1 MLLGLGSILGTG
13 VFVSISVAAGAG
25 GPLVIVAIAVAA
37 VVAVCNG
44 MSSAQLAAN
53 HAVSGGTYE
62 YGYRWLHPALGFVA
76 GWLFLCAKSASAAT
90 AALGFAG
97 YAMNLIGRQEAS
109 WLVGLALGVVLLIT
123 LLVLRGIRRSNT
135 VNAVLVSVTL
145 LALLAFVVAG
155 LPVAWRAAPENL
167 WQLDGSGTSA
177 WHGLLEASALM
188 FVAYTGYGRIATM
201 GEEIREP
208 RRNIPRAMIGTL
220 AVSMVVYIAV
230 GAVAV
235 AAVGATSFAEVGT
248 SRVGPLVA
256 VARQFWPPQLSTLVA
271 VGACTAMFGVLLN
284 LSLGLSRVVLAMAR
298 RRDVPTRF
306 GTLNATGTTPYAAVL
321 LVGAIIGGTG
331 TDWQRED
338 DLVIQCLYRSAV
350 LRVDQSGRP
359 TADSRRA
366 AVSALDLVDWTAV
379 VRVPGVLGPARGL
392 DDGVDRN
399 RDRHAMV
406 CRCVPLADSGCDL
419 RRVGQVGLP

>member
-13 VFVSISVAAGAG
+13 VFVSLSIAAGAG
-25 GPLVIVAIAVAA
+25 GPLVVVAIAVAA
-37 VVAVCNG
+37 IVATCNG
-44 MSSAQLAAN
+44 LSSAQLAAN

-62 YGYRWLHPALGFVA
+62 YGYRWLHPALGFIA

-97 YAMNLIGRQEAS
+97 YAMNLLGLNAAS
-109 WLVGLALGVVLLIT
+109 WQVGPALGLVVFIT
-123 LLVLRGIRRSNT
+123 LLVLGGVRRSNA

-155 LPVAWRAAPENL
+155 WAVAWREGPQNL
-167 WQLDGSGTSA
+167 WQLDSSGTSA

-220 AVSMVVYIAV
+220 VVSMVVYIAV
-230 GAVAV
+230 GVVAV
-235 AAVGATSFAEVGT
+235 AAVGAASFAEFGT
-248 SRVGPLVA
+248 SRAAPLEI
-256 VARQFWPPQLSTLVA
+256 VARQFQPPQLSALVA

-298 RRDVPTRF
+298 RADLPTQL
-306 GTLNATGTTPYAAVL
+306 GALNTSGTTPYAAVL
-321 LVGAIIGGTG
+321 LVGAIIGGLVLIGNVKTTWSFSAFTVLLYYG
-331 TDWQRED
+331 LTNLAALRLTRDERLYPSWISWVGLLSCVFLAFWVQREVW
-338 DLVIQCLYRSAV
+338 LFGLAVIATGMLWFAV
-350 LRVDQSGRP
+350 
-359 TADSRRA
+359 AY
-366 AVSALDLVDWTAV
+366 
-379 VRVPGVLGPARGL
+379 GL
-392 DDGVDRN
+392 RN
-399 RDRHAMV
+399 R
-406 CRCVPLADSGCDL
+406 SG
-419 RRVGQVGLP
+419 GSPAA